1 MSPLIKNSS
10 VESVLAAADIVDVIS
25 SYTSLRKRG
34 STYTGLCPFH
44 QEKTPSFSVSAD
56 KGLYYCFGCG
66 EGGGV
71 LTFLQRKEN
80 LGFVEAV
87 ETLAERFGVAL
98 EYEEGGG
105 RDETSLGQERRLFD
119 LLQKAA
125 RFYQRMLW
133 ESNEGQAARGYLE
146 TRGLGREVCD
156 EFQVGL
162 APAGWRRL
170 HEKALGE
177 GFTERELESAGLLVR
192 QPGKTYDRFRG
203 RLMFPLVDRRGRVAG
218 FGGRTLTDETPKY
231 LNSPE
236 GPVYHKGQLLYG
248 LYQARRA
255 IAQAD
260 EVLVVEGY
268 TDVLGVVQAG
278 VRNVVASMGTALTE
292 GQLAAVSPLTTN
304 VTFMFDA
311 DRAGTEA
318 ALRSGELARS
328 QQLHAMVVALPTGE
342 DPADAAKRGG
352 AEGIRLLV
360 AGRTALLAFEIRR
373 VLDKHDLASAD
384 GRVRAF
390 ELVGEI
396 LSRATPKEREEQ
408 IRTIADRLRLSP
420 ENMTLLLRNGG
431 RGAPGRDRGR
441 GPSGTEGVTTTR
453 QPASSRAATLRD
465 RVLSPEVVVEREF
478 LLAAVCNPV
487 DALLLMDELAP
498 DAFSDPVHREAFE
511 ALREALGS
519 ADPQAAIA
527 RHAQRDGDV
536 GRFFVRL
543 AIEAESGLHGPT
555 VLRSQYWRLHEQR
568 LTRSIAE
575 LTGQL
580 DRGELDEEGQRH
592 RLRLVQMR
600 DQVRP
605 SMLSDIEEE

>member
-10 VESVLAAADIVDVIS
+10 VESVLATADIVDVIS

-34 STYTGLCPFH
+34 STFTGLCPFH

-80 LGFVEAV
+80 LSFVEAV
-87 ETLAERFGVAL
+87 ETLAERFGVTL

-105 RDETSLGQERRLFD
+105 RDQSAVGQERRLFE

-125 RFYQRMLW
+125 RFYQRVLW
-133 ESNEGQAARGYLE
+133 ESKEGLDARTYLE
-146 TRGLGREVCD
+146 GRGLGREVCD

-170 HEKALGE
+170 HAKALAE

-218 FGGRTLTDETPKY
+218 FGGRTLADETPKY
-231 LNSPE
+231 LNSSE
-236 GPVYHKGQLLYG
+236 GPVYRKGQLLYG

-268 TDVLGVVQAG
+268 TDVLAMVQAD

-292 GQLAAVSPLTTN
+292 GQLAAVSPLTRN
-304 VTFMFDA
+304 VSFMFDA

-318 ALRSGELARS
+318 ALRSGELARA
-328 QQLHAMVVALPTGE
+328 QQLHAMVVTLPTGE

-352 AEGIRLLV
+352 AEGIRRLV
-360 AGRTALLAFEIRR
+360 AGRTSLLAFQIRR
-373 VLDKHDLASAD
+373 VLDKHDLATAD

-408 IRTIADRLRLSP
+408 IRTIADRLRLAP
-420 ENMTLLLRNGG
+420 ENMALLLRTGG
-431 RGAPGRDRGR
+431 RGGPGRGQVAA
-441 GPSGTEGVTTTR
+441 EGVTTSR
-453 QPASSRAATLRD
+453 QPASSRAASLRD
-465 RVLSPEVVVEREF
+465 RLLSPEVVVEREF
-478 LLAAVCNPV
+478 LVAAVCNPV
-487 DALLLMDELAP
+487 DARPLMEQLDP
-498 DAFSDPVHREAFE
+498 DAFSDPVHRGAFE

-519 ADPQAAIA
+519 ADPRAAIA
-527 RHAQRDGDV
+527 RHAQGDSDV

-543 AIEAESGLHGPT
+543 AIEAEGGLHGSA
-555 VLRSQYWRLHEQR
+555 VLRSQYWRLYEQR

-575 LTGQL
+575 LTAQL
-580 DRGELDEEGQRH
+580 DNGELDEAGQRH
-592 RLRLVQMR
+592 RLKLVQMR

-605 SMLSDIEEE
+605 TMLADAEEG